1 MGAVLVESN
10 RHRKTVV
17 SGRLAGVSA
26 CAGRLVAVSSAS
38 TIACG
43 PELGFTIA
51 YVLSPIGPDHA
62 TPATLAPA
70 RYFLAGA
77 GSPPAGAAVKPG
89 SPPPPRARRLP
100 SGGPGP
106 PPAGL
111 RVP

>member
-1 MGAVLVESN
+1 MGDVLVESN
-10 RHRKTVV
+10 RHRKTFV

-77 GSPPAGAAVKPG
+77 ASSPAAGPENRVSPPT
-89 SPPPPRARRLP
+89 PRASCFP
-100 SGGPGP
+100 SG
-106 PPAGL
+106 
-111 RVP
+111 VP

>member
-1 MGAVLVESN
+1 MGDVLVESN
-10 RHRKTVV
+10 RHRKTFV

-43 PELGFTIA
+43 PELAFNIA
-51 YVLSPIGPDHA
+51 YVLSPIEPDHA

-77 GSPPAGAAVKPG
+77 LPAPAGGARTPG
-89 SPPPPRARRLP
+89 LPPPSP
-100 SGGPGP
+100 GGRVRSVRPG
-106 PPAGL
+106 
-111 RVP
+111 

>member
-1 MGAVLVESN
+1 MGDVLVESN
-10 RHRKTVV
+10 RHRKTFV

-77 GSPPAGAAVKPG
+77 LSSPAAASETLIFPL
-89 SPPPPRARRLP
+89 PPRAGCFASGGHARP
-100 SGGPGP
+100 SGGCSF
-106 PPAGL
+106 
-111 RVP
+111 

>member
-1 MGAVLVESN
+1 MGDVLVESN
-10 RHRKTVV
+10 RHRKTFV

-26 CAGRLVAVSSAS
+26 WAGRLVAVSSAS

-70 RYFLAGA
+70 RYFLAG
-77 GSPPAGAAVKPG
+77 GRPPPAAGG
-89 SPPPPRARRLP
+89 GTREPP
-100 SGGPGP
+100 P
-106 PPAGL
+106 PPAGDRL
-111 RVP
+111 

>member
-1 MGAVLVESN
+1 MGDVLVESN
-10 RHRKTVV
+10 RHRKTFV

-77 GSPPAGAAVKPG
+77 PPSPAGAAQTSI
-89 SPPPPRARRLP
+89 SPPTPRARRFA
-100 SGGPGP
+100 SGLHA
-106 PPAGL
+106 PA
-111 RVP
+111 

>member
-26 CAGRLVAVSSAS
+26 WAGRLVAVSSAS

-77 GSPPAGAAVKPG
+77 GPAGAAAAGTWV
-89 SPPPPRARRLP
+89 SPPPARASRR
-100 SGGPGP
+100 
-106 PPAGL
+106 
-111 RVP
+111 